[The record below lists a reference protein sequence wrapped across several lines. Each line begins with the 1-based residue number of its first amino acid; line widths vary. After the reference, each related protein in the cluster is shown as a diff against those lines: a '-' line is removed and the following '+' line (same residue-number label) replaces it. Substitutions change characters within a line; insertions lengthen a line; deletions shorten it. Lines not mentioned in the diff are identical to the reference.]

1 MNVTDRWSLDKAGV
15 QVSESFQRARTDQQR
30 DQRRHE
36 ILATTRQM
44 LTGRRVADVSLNE
57 IARQVGLAKSNVL
70 RYFGSREA
78 ILLVLLALEYDAWVD
93 EVASAMPQ
101 ATDPDPVERAAG
113 VLASTA
119 AARPLLCELLT
130 AAPTVLEHNVTP
142 EEVITFKLA
151 VQASMQRLLASLA
164 TELGPWDSARQGIF
178 LGALHALITGLWAL
192 AHPSPALTEAMTRE
206 PRIQGLPSG
215 MERDTHEALAT
226 LIAGLRVRGPHPTP
240 PRQPYSPTVPD

>member
-1 MNVTDRWSLDKAGV
+1 M
-15 QVSESFQRARTDQQR
+15 SEPFQRARTDEQR

-36 ILATTRQM
+36 ILAITRQ
-44 LTGRRVADVSLNE
+44 LLVGSRVANVSLNE

-78 ILLVLLALEYDAWVD
+78 ILLVLLAHEYDAWVD
-93 EVASAMPQ
+93 DVTARMPL
-101 ATDPDPVERAAG
+101 ATEPDPVERVAG
-113 VLASTA
+113 VLAATA

-142 EEVITFKLA
+142 EEVISFKLA

-164 TELGPWDSARQGIF
+164 AQIGTWDSRPQGIF
-178 LGALHALITGLWAL
+178 LGGLHALITGYWSL

-206 PRIQGLPSG
+206 PRIQGLPNG
-215 MERDTHEALAT
+215 IEADTQEALAT
-226 LIAGLRVRGPHPTP
+226 LIAGIQARYPHKSAAPAWPGTRAQVDAPGPWA
-240 PRQPYSPTVPD
+240 S